1 MLNYKNQLL
10 RAEQKNLSAKKRSR
24 PMKIY
29 VIYGGENAEHE
40 VSVKSA
46 FSILKHIYYDYH
58 TIIPIYITREGEWYK
73 GSEVKNKETIS
84 TEDQLSDLNE
94 KELFSFDELNEEEC
108 LAFPILHGPNGEDG
122 TIQGLFEALHIPYV
136 GSGVLAGAVGMDK
149 LISKGVFKEAGLS
162 VLPYKEIKL
171 REWKVD
177 KQNVCSNIESYIG
190 YPMYVKPANQ
200 GSSIGIT
207 RVLDEE
213 ELTKAIELAF
223 NYDYRIIVEKE
234 LPVREIEVAILGNE
248 DVHTS
253 LPGEVAKDEQ
263 FYAYE
268 DKYFNQ
274 ESVVKIPAEISDE
287 LTKKI
292 RKMAAVAF
300 EAINGSGVA
309 RVDFFLTNEEDIYIN
324 EVNTFPGF
332 TTDSMYPKIWTKTG
346 IPFDDLIEE
355 VIQLGMRRYKDK
367 HKISKEITTG
377 NKNRE
382 MENTDAELDNE

>member
-1 MLNYKNQLL
+1 
-10 RAEQKNLSAKKRSR
+10 
-24 PMKIY
+24 
-29 VIYGGENAEHE
+29 
-40 VSVKSA
+40 
-46 FSILKHIYYDYH
+46 
-58 TIIPIYITREGEWYK
+58 
-73 GSEVKNKETIS
+73 
-84 TEDQLSDLNE
+84 
-94 KELFSFDELNEEEC
+94 
-108 LAFPILHGPNGEDG
+108 
-122 TIQGLFEALHIPYV
+122 
-136 GSGVLAGAVGMDK
+136 
-149 LISKGVFKEAGLS
+149 LS

-248 DVHTS
+248 DGHTS